1 MEFRELKTFQVVAN
15 LLSFNKAARVL
26 NYAQSTVS
34 SQIQSLE
41 SSLGETLFLRTGNII
56 RLTPSGVKLL
66 KYTQRLINLENEILS
81 NFKNTNVTTG
91 NLIIKTPHSVA
102 SYYLPPIIKKFQN
115 QYPNVGLDFDGCVGY
130 NVYDVFNAGLI
141 DVAFLFCDHFS
152 DKRLHSEELTKAE
165 LVFIVNPDDKISN
178 SKVFSINDFQEK
190 ILLLS
195 KSDCSYRMVFEKM
208 LIEANVKLNKTIE
221 VNSPEALKKMMLAG
235 CNGIALL
242 PAIAVKK
249 ELSERSLKS
258 VNWTG
263 PEFNVKLYM
272 IWKKDKYQTEATSA
286 FIQTVREFFLE
297 TGSVPVMKPGAINV
311 M

>member
-34 SQIQSLE
+34 SQMQSLE
-41 SSLGETLFLRTGNII
+41 NSLGETLFTRSGNII
-56 RLTPSGVKLL
+56 RLAPSGVKLL

-81 NFKNTNVTTG
+81 NFKNSNSTTG

-115 QYPNVGLDFDGCVGY
+115 QFPNVGFDFDGCVGY
-130 NVYDVFNAGLI
+130 NVYDIFNAGLI
-141 DVAFLFCDHFS
+141 DAAFLFCNNFS
-152 DKRLHSEELTKAE
+152 DKRLHCEELTKTE
-165 LVFIVNPDDKISN
+165 LIFVTNPHDKIFD
-178 SKVFSINDFQEK
+178 SKLISVNDFQDK

-221 VNSPEALKKMMLAG
+221 VNSPEAIKTMILAG

-242 PAIAVKK
+242 PEIAVKK
-249 ELSERSLKS
+249 ELSERSLKCL
-258 VNWTG
+258 NWKG
-263 PEFNVKLYM
+263 PAFNVKLYM
-272 IWKKDKYQTEATSA
+272 IWKKDKYQTEATCA
-286 FIQTVREFFLE
+286 FIQTVREFFAC
-297 TGSVPVMKPGAINV
+297 P
-311 M
+311 